1 MKTNKKQNT
10 VVILIA
16 VGVIVGSVFLTLAA
30 TGVLFGGRGGDGSG
44 YQNITFTDAV
54 MTCRGTTEANYA
66 GQIQNLVTDNHSSRF
81 DDRQFLYKIFLKMD
95 LYDKARTRTSLH
107 YVNCFVRSSNG
118 QVRKY
123 EVYEEVEENQNR
135 VSDDTNMFGMPKRD
149 K

>member
-1 MKTNKKQNT
+1 MSNNKKQNT
-10 VVILIA
+10 IVILFA
-16 VGVIVGSVFLTLAA
+16 VGVVVGSIFLTLAA
-30 TGVLFGGRGGDGSG
+30 TGVLFGNGGGDGSG

-54 MTCRGTTEANYA
+54 MTCRGATEANY
-66 GQIQNLVTDNHSSRF
+66 GNQIQNLVTDNHSSRF

-95 LYDKARTRTSLH
+95 LYDQTGSRTSLH

-118 QVRKY
+118 QVRKF
-123 EVYEEVEENQNR
+123 EVYEEVEENKSR